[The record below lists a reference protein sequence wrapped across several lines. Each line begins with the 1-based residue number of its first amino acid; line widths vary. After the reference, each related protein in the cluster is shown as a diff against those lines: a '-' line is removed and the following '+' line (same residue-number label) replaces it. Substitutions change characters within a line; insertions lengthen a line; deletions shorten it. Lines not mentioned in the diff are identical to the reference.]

1 MLLNEMNIDTE
12 MNDSNANTCLH
23 VAARTGRTEIVR
35 FLLSKGVNV
44 YARARSDYTPLHF
57 AAENGYVEIVRLLL
71 QAGAKVYH
79 HTTTGKLASD
89 LATNGMVKYILAEEE
104 TKVISKV
111 TLREEGHGDMAEMK
125 VYSGKIR
132 GPHVHGH

>member
-12 MNDSNANTCLH
+12 LNDSNANTCLH
-23 VAARTGRTEIVR
+23 VAARTGRVEIVR
-35 FLLSKGVNV
+35 FLLSKDANV
-44 YARARSDYTPLHF
+44 HSRGRIDYTPLHF

-89 LATNGMVKYILAEEE
+89 FATNRMVKYILEEEE
-104 TKVISKV
+104 TKLISKV
-111 TLREEGHGDMAEMK
+111 NLREDDGEVAEMK
-125 VYSGKIR
+125 VYYGKIR
-132 GPHVHGH
+132 GIHAHDH

>member
-1 MLLNEMNIDTE
+1 MLLNEMNVDTE

-35 FLLSKGVNV
+35 FLLSKDVN
-44 YARARSDYTPLHF
+44 AHSRARSDYTPLHF

-104 TKVISKV
+104 TKLISKIN
-111 TLREEGHGDMAEMK
+111 LRDGDMAEMK

-132 GPHVHGH
+132 GFHVHGR